1 MEGKK
6 EYIEKIEKKIEEFGN
21 FERKFLINFEI
32 NNWKMAV
39 DLMEY
44 KQIFELFFGELIVK
58 LVENLDIIDV
68 DILEN
73 KRLEIVEEKF
83 KKYREEIEEEENL
96 EEEKIGE
103 KLQEIVSKLNIER
116 ELTEKYFIIIF

>member
-1 MEGKK
+1 
-6 EYIEKIEKKIEEFGN
+6 
-21 FERKFLINFEI
+21 
-32 NNWKMAV
+32 MAV

-44 KQIFELFFGELIVK
+44 KQIFELFFGELVK
-58 LVENLDIIDV
+58 LLENLGIIDI

-73 KRLEIVEEKF
+73 KR
-83 KKYREEIEEEENL
+83 EEIGEEENL

-116 ELTEKYFIIIF
+116 ELTEK